1 VAPPPEQAARDAAEA
16 EMTAGVEVVA
26 VVRQMVSAGAGV
38 AVREL
43 EMGAAAAA
51 VRVVVR
57 KEEAMAGRSL

>member
-1 VAPPPEQAARDAAEA
+1 
-16 EMTAGVEVVA
+16 MTAGVEVVA
-26 VVRQMVSAGAGV
+26 VVRQVVSAGAGV

-57 KEEAMAGRSL
+57 KEEVMAGRSL